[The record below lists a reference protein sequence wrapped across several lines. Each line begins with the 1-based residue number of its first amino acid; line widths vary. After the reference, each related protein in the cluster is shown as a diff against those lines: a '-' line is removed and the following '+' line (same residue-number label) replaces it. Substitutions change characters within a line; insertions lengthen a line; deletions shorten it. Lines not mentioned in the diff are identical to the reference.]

1 MVEEKEK
8 SLKEYVDLAKSS
20 IKKKS
25 GELYNKP
32 IPKEVP
38 SAVGTFF
45 VVIGMII
52 LMGLGLLLLY
62 GIFKYL
68 VVPVFL
74 ILLLL
79 FFEIKDAFF

>member
-38 SAVGTFF
+38 SAVGTLFTF
-45 VVIGMII
+45 IGGSILVVV
-52 LMGLGLLLLY
+52 GLLMLY

-68 VVPVFL
+68 VVPIFVILLVL
-74 ILLLL
+74 IL
-79 FFEIKDAFF
+79 EIKDAFF